1 ETAVADLYNNGL
13 NATIDVGNYESSGDL
28 NGYWMFDEK
37 TGLLADLSGNNNQ
50 LDTNFVVG
58 GWLLNWNDPVTYYIV
73 VDSYSDATNDPPNRF
88 RINVTHHVPPFITGF
103 DLAEDN
109 NYVDITFNKNTYTFD
124 EPWEEGD
131 HSLLIEDFEP
141 SNFQA
146 NGGVANPPVINSI
159 TNTDGESLQGGELTV
174 RLSLEPNPAS
184 GVETFEIKPATSTSI
199 YDGGGTPMADTTNTG
214 EITLNGVAVTIINAI
229 LEDDNS
235 YITITFNDTV
245 YSDQATTAPL
255 NINDF
260 ELIFNQNA
268 GDGGTATNV
277 TIDSLRSNDGD
288 PLTGGVDIIRIY
300 LSEIDPPPS
309 GAEHILIKPKDN
321 SSIYN
326 KEGVA
331 MPETQTSG
339 EIYLKDKLAPTIL
352 TTNLEPS
359 NFISITASERLYKD
373 ETGEDEVDQNNF
385 ECIIDISAEGSN
397 AETVTINS
405 VVTPDEGS
413 VQYLYNLNLTVNPLP
428 SGVETVYVRPR
439 QDNPIYD
446 GNGNVMSDSTAILTL
461 NDKLPPSLN
470 TASIDES
477 NSFVILTF
485 TEGLYTD
492 SNGNNPVIPND
503 FTANISIP
511 DNATTASISGLSDLS
526 GAALVGGETLI
537 KLIVAYDQPA
547 SGQESMEIK
556 PQENQVF
563 DNAGNAVIG
572 IENDTTFRL
581 NDVLGPS
588 VLFEP
593 GNNSEIHPYN
603 DIFTLTFT
611 EQVRLRLTNENV
623 TNDDI
628 LNLITVAYIDGNE
641 ETIGFVPD
649 KENDSTF
656 TLDPDTLDQFRHLRV
671 SVQDSV
677 LEDTLDNPVVNQ
689 SAIYTVRDITP
700 PIINTE
706 LSLINNSNTF
716 VILSFSEGV
725 YSNKDENNDGTG
737 PLQPSDL
744 ILVFNPGVD
753 DSVTSIEIS
762 DLQRPGFGFLIGGED
777 SIWVLIDTIGTPNGN
792 ETFTIEPNPNDAI
805 YDSSGNQLSPA
816 LPPLFSNISEISLN
830 PYPWLDTYSLDDN
843 NGYIDLIFSEAVYSY
858 SSSNTL
864 SAVEPNDFEVKFY
877 PNFPSGGHATDAT
890 IDTLTNTNDDPL
902 SGGESEIRVII
913 SISNPPASGYET
925 IVIKPI
931 TDFSICNYLGNRLSL
946 SDSTDEITLIDHLA
960 PTITAVSITNT
971 TIVGNSLHG
980 DIEFIASEGIFSN
993 ASGTGSIN
1001 AENFNLAFYQNNGN
1015 ATDAIIGEVSNFYQG
1030 DLTGGEDT
1038 VLIGFETERL
1048 PSGTEEFAIS
1058 PATSNSIFDPAGNPM
1073 TQTTISERLTL
1084 PDKLPPQFVPGSASI
1099 SSDNSYVIFT
1109 LTEGVYGNWETT
1121 TPAEPNDF
1129 FVEFIPNGGSAT
1141 GANVAY
1147 ITNSRQFPLVGGE
1160 DTLRC
1165 YLDIQ
1170 GTPSGHERLY
1180 IRRDI
1185 NSTVFDG
1192 SGNPLPVNASIW
1204 FPDKATDTLQLFDQY
1219 HPRASVDTTFI
1230 RNRSHISSSI
1240 ESPINILFNEPI
1252 QSFEYTISARH

>member
-1 ETAVADLYNNGL
+1 
-13 NATIDVGNYESSGDL
+13 
-28 NGYWMFDEK
+28 M
-37 TGLLADLSGNNNQ
+37 
-50 LDTNFVVG
+50 
-58 GWLLNWNDPVTYYIV
+58 
-73 VDSYSDATNDPPNRF
+73 
-88 RINVTHHVPPFITGF
+88 
-103 DLAEDN
+103 
-109 NYVDITFNKNTYTFD
+109 
-124 EPWEEGD
+124 
-131 HSLLIEDFEP
+131 
-141 SNFQA
+141 
-146 NGGVANPPVINSI
+146 
-159 TNTDGESLQGGELTV
+159 
-174 RLSLEPNPAS
+174 
-184 GVETFEIKPATSTSI
+184 
-199 YDGGGTPMADTTNTG
+199 
-214 EITLNGVAVTIINAI
+214 
-229 LEDDNS
+229 
-235 YITITFNDTV
+235 
-245 YSDQATTAPL
+245 
-255 NINDF
+255 
-260 ELIFNQNA
+260 
-268 GDGGTATNV
+268 
-277 TIDSLRSNDGD
+277 
-288 PLTGGVDIIRIY
+288 
-300 LSEIDPPPS
+300 
-309 GAEHILIKPKDN
+309 
-321 SSIYN
+321 
-326 KEGVA
+326 
-331 MPETQTSG
+331 
-339 EIYLKDKLAPTIL
+339 
-352 TTNLEPS
+352 
-359 NFISITASERLYKD
+359 
-373 ETGEDEVDQNNF
+373 
-385 ECIIDISAEGSN
+385 
-397 AETVTINS
+397 
-405 VVTPDEGS
+405 
-413 VQYLYNLNLTVNPLP
+413 NLTVNPLP

-439 QDNPIYD
+439 LDNPIYD

-492 SNGNNPVIPND
+492 TNGNNPVIPND

-593 GNNSEIHPYN
+593 GNDSEIHPYN

-656 TLDPDTLDQFRHLRV
+656 TLDPDTLDQLRHLRV

-700 PIINTE
+700 PVINTE

-762 DLQRPGFGFLIGGED
+762 DLQRPGGGSLSEGED

-792 ETFTIEPNPNDAI
+792 ETFSIEPNPNAAI

-902 SGGESEIRVII
+902 SGGESEI
-913 SISNPPASGYET
+913 
-925 IVIKPI
+925 
-931 TDFSICNYLGNRLSL
+931 
-946 SDSTDEITLIDHLA
+946 
-960 PTITAVSITNT
+960 
-971 TIVGNSLHG
+971 
-980 DIEFIASEGIFSN
+980 
-993 ASGTGSIN
+993 
-1001 AENFNLAFYQNNGN
+1001 
-1015 ATDAIIGEVSNFYQG
+1015 
-1030 DLTGGEDT
+1030 
-1038 VLIGFETERL
+1038 
-1048 PSGTEEFAIS
+1048 
-1058 PATSNSIFDPAGNPM
+1058 
-1073 TQTTISERLTL
+1073 
-1084 PDKLPPQFVPGSASI
+1084 
-1099 SSDNSYVIFT
+1099 
-1109 LTEGVYGNWETT
+1109 
-1121 TPAEPNDF
+1121 
-1129 FVEFIPNGGSAT
+1129 
-1141 GANVAY
+1141 
-1147 ITNSRQFPLVGGE
+1147 
-1160 DTLRC
+1160 
-1165 YLDIQ
+1165 
-1170 GTPSGHERLY
+1170 
-1180 IRRDI
+1180 
-1185 NSTVFDG
+1185 
-1192 SGNPLPVNASIW
+1192 
-1204 FPDKATDTLQLFDQY
+1204 
-1219 HPRASVDTTFI
+1219 
-1230 RNRSHISSSI
+1230 
-1240 ESPINILFNEPI
+1240 
-1252 QSFEYTISARH
+1252 